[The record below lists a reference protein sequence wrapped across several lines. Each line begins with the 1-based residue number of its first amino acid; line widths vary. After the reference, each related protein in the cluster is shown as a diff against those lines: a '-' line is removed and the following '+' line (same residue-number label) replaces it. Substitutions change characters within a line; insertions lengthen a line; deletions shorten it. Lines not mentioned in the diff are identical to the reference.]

1 MTHLTQQTSL
11 QAFYDKIKP
20 ELGARQEYVLSG
32 LKQLKS
38 ATNLELS
45 VHLDLPINATT
56 PRIFELRKLGLVR
69 EQEKRNCKISSRK
82 AIAWEIARDTLF

>member
-1 MTHLTQQTSL
+1 MTHLTQETSK
-11 QAFYDKIKP
+11 QAYFGKVVP
-20 ELGARQEYVLSG
+20 ELGARQEYVLNG
-32 LKQLKS
+32 LKELKS

-45 VHLDLPINATT
+45 VHLELPINATT

-82 AIAWEIARDTLF
+82 AISWEITRETLF